1 MTGKPLSIA
10 ALAALWLTAPAGA
23 VELQPHRASYDLKLT
38 GQSEE
43 VEGGEGRIA
52 IELARPSCESYSLE
66 YRFVARFVQASEI
79 TVTDQRTN
87 STEAADGRRF
97 TFETRTLLDGNE
109 QSEIRGSA
117 VNENGATVVTM
128 EAPASRRIE
137 LPASIFPMQ
146 HTENLVAAALA
157 GRSVVETPLF
167 DGDDEA
173 EKLLTSTAIITPV
186 AKPSSGQSKDVRPDK
201 GAALKDMRAW
211 RVTESFYNKDSNE
224 DGMPIFE
231 TAFTLFENGVSDDLV
246 MKFEG
251 YSFEGGLASLDY
263 LEAPACP

>member
-10 ALAALWLTAPAGA
+10 ALAALWLSVPAGA
-23 VELQPHRASYDLKLT
+23 VELQPHRASYDLRLT

-52 IELARPSCESYSLE
+52 IELARPDCRSYKLE
-66 YRFVARFVQASEI
+66 YRFVARFLQSSEI
-79 TVTDQRTN
+79 TVTDQRTE
-87 STEAADGRRF
+87 STEALDGARF
-97 TFETRTLLDGNE
+97 EFATTTLLDGNE
-109 QSEIRGSA
+109 QSAIRGRA
-117 VNENGATVVTM
+117 ENRDGATVVTM
-128 EAPASRRIE
+128 EAPQSRRIE
-137 LPASIFPMQ
+137 LPLSSFPMR
-146 HTENLVAAALA
+146 HTADLVAAAQA

-173 EKLLTSTAIITPV
+173 EKLLTSTAIITPLAEPSTGQ
-186 AKPSSGQSKDVRPDK
+186 AKNEGGEK
-201 GAALKDMRAW
+201 GAALKDMKAW

-246 MKFEG
+246 LKFEG
-251 YSFEGGLASLDY
+251 YSFEGGIASLDY
-263 LEAPACP
+263 LDAPACS